1 MASSVSVHD
10 VAALAGVSIGTVSNV
25 LNRPEKVAA
34 STVVKV
40 QLAIDRLGFVRNDAA
55 RQLRAGRSRAIGLII
70 LDVANPFFTDVARGA
85 QGQAAAAG
93 MSVILG
99 NSDENADREND
110 YLELFE
116 SQRVHGVLLSPFGEA
131 APRLLQLRK
140 NGIPAVL
147 VDRLSADSSFSSV
160 SVDDVAGGAMAV
172 QHLIDQGRKR
182 IAFAGGPLAIRQISD
197 RLHGASSAAASQA
210 NVTLEVIPLAALTA
224 DEGRR
229 AGELIA
235 ARDSRARPDAVFAA
249 NDLVATGLLQA
260 FLMNHSIAVPGDIAI
275 VGYDDI
281 GFARSAAVPLSSVRQ
296 PAALIGETSVD
307 ILLAEADDRGAPAQH
322 VVFQPSLVVRES
334 SS

>member
-25 LNRPEKVAA
+25 LNRPEKVAD
-34 STVVKV
+34 STVAKV

-85 QGQAAAAG
+85 QAQAAGAG
-93 MSVILG
+93 KSVILG
-99 NSDENADREND
+99 YSDENADRENE

-172 QHLIDQGRKR
+172 QHLIEQGRKR

-197 RLHGASSAAASQA
+197 RLHGASSAAASQP

-235 ARDSRARPDAVFAA
+235 AREASSRPDAVFAA

-281 GFARSAAVPLSSVRQ
+281 GFARAAAVPLSSVRQ
-296 PAALIGETSVD
+296 PAALIGQTSVD
-307 ILLAEADDRGAPAQH
+307 ILLAEAEDLDAPAQH
-322 VVFQPSLVVRES
+322 VVFQPSLVVRQS

>member
-25 LNRPEKVAA
+25 LNRPEKVAEPTIA
-34 STVVKV
+34 KV

-85 QGQAAAAG
+85 QGQATAAG

-99 NSDENADREND
+99 YSDESADRENE
-110 YLELFE
+110 YLDLFE

-172 QHLIDQGRKR
+172 QHLVAQGRTR
-182 IAFAGGPLAIRQISD
+182 IAFVGGPLAIRQISD

-210 NVTLEVIPLAALTA
+210 NVTLEVVPLTALTA

-229 AGELIA
+229 AGEMIA
-235 ARDSRARPDAVFAA
+235 AREGRARPDAVFAA

-260 FLMNHSIAVPGDIAI
+260 FIMNHSIAVPGDIAI

-281 GFARSAAVPLSSVRQ
+281 GFARAAAVPLSSVRQ
-296 PAALIGETSVD
+296 PAELIGQTSVD
-307 ILLAEADDRGAPAQH
+307 ILLGEADDPGAPAQH
-322 VVFQPSLVVRES
+322 VVFQPSLVVRQS